1 MEIDVDARTAAG
13 TDIHFPIGGSTE
25 VSDIGFINFVS
36 TDTGTVEE
44 PPIDLTGVTLDMQVE
59 VTPDAHFE
67 LIFDPTVGDI
77 ISGRGRGNIEMSVGQ
92 TGRFDMRGQ
101 VEISDGDYLFT
112 LQNVVNKRFQ
122 LQPGGTIMW
131 FGDPLD
137 AHLDLQATYRVRAPL
152 YDIMY
157 EKNDAYRRRVPI
169 DVVMQLRD
177 RLLNPEINFEI
188 RLPSVDEAVRTQVNS
203 AMSTE
208 DELNRQV
215 FALIVLNRFVP
226 PPSYA
231 QSQEGRGGN
240 VAGTTGFELMSNQVS
255 NWLSRLSS
263 DFDLGVNYRLGDNI
277 SQDEFEVAV
286 STQLFEERL
295 LLSTNLGVAYGQQT
309 TQNTNTLI
317 GDFLVEYLLTQDG
330 RLRLKAFSQSN
341 DRNLNRTDQALTT
354 QGAGLAYRVE
364 FDNIWDRFFGWLGP
378 KRKEE
383 IER

>member
-1 MEIDVDARTAAG
+1 
-13 TDIHFPIGGSTE
+13 
-25 VSDIGFINFVS
+25 
-36 TDTGTVEE
+36 
-44 PPIDLTGVTLDMQVE
+44 
-59 VTPDAHFE
+59 
-67 LIFDPTVGDI
+67 
-77 ISGRGRGNIEMSVGQ
+77 
-92 TGRFDMRGQ
+92 

-122 LQPGGTIMW
+122 LQPGGTIVW
-131 FGDPLD
+131 YGDPLD

-240 VAGTTGFELMSNQVS
+240 VAGTTG
-255 NWLSRLSS
+255 
-263 DFDLGVNYRLGDNI
+263 
-277 SQDEFEVAV
+277 
-286 STQLFEERL
+286 
-295 LLSTNLGVAYGQQT
+295 
-309 TQNTNTLI
+309 
-317 GDFLVEYLLTQDG
+317 
-330 RLRLKAFSQSN
+330 
-341 DRNLNRTDQALTT
+341 
-354 QGAGLAYRVE
+354 
-364 FDNIWDRFFGWLGP
+364 
-378 KRKEE
+378 
-383 IER
+383 